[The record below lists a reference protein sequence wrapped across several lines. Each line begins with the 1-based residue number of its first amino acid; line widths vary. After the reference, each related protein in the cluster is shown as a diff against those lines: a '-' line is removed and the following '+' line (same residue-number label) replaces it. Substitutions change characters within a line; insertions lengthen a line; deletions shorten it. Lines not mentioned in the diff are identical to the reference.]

1 MNDRGRRFIDHWVSE
16 HIDAGPYHL
25 EGDTGEARRK
35 AAELIVV
42 AEAQGVS
49 RSEIEEGVG
58 RPRRF
63 QAREPSRLCLSRRA
77 QRAAKGLLSRTTS
90 SRNTPARRLRS
101 AERKR
106 RRSNGRKPIST
117 PPTSRAS
124 ELPIGAIQ
132 TTGVGLERPAGARP
146 LA

>member
-25 EGDTGEARRK
+25 AGDTGEARRK

-58 RPRRF
+58 RPCRF
-63 QAREPSRLCLSRRA
+63 QAREPSRLCLSSNPLAALRQEPGARRA
-77 QRAAKGLLSRTTS
+77 
-90 SRNTPARRLRS
+90 ARGS
-101 AERKR
+101 FHQR
-106 RRSNGRKPIST
+106 RRQ
-117 PPTSRAS
+117 SRYA
-124 ELPIGAIQ
+124 
-132 TTGVGLERPAGARP
+132 
-146 LA
+146 